1 VKTLIPFSVAAKIL
15 MALYAIFFSFHLCIL
30 GGIVFFDFAPV
41 EYLWGGKMQ
50 TKEQLLVFEIVSLGL
65 QGIFWAFTAI
75 HADYLKIPVLK
86 TAA

>member
-1 VKTLIPFSVAAKIL
+1 MLPKYLWHYTP
-15 MALYAIFFSFHLCIL
+15 FFSLFICVFS

-65 QGIFWAFTAI
+65 QGIFWAYTAI